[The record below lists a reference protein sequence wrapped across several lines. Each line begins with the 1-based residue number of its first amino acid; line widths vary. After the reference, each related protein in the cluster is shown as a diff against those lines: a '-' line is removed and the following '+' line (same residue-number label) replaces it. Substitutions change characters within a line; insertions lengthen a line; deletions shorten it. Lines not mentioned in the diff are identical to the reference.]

1 MEIPIK
7 PKKDFNALLEQE
19 LRKQQQGK
27 SALISNKPTKSA
39 FNKFDEYP
47 DEANME
53 LIKCRHC
60 ERMFGEAAI

>member
-1 MEIPIK
+1 MA
-7 PKKDFNALLEQE
+7 N
-19 LRKQQQGK
+19 
-27 SALISNKPTKSA
+27 NKPAAKSN

-47 DEANME
+47 DEADME